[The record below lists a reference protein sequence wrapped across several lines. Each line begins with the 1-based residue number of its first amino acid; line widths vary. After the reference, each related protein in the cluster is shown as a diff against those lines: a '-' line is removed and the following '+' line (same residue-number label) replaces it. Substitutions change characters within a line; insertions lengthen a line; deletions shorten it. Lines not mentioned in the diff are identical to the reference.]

1 MSGHG
6 KTVALLLGLALA
18 PAWGLMAQDPA
29 PQQPPKQETAKDV
42 AKKVEKGSSQGD
54 SKLIASIKEEGL
66 KHSQVMTTL
75 DTLTNAIGPR
85 LTASPGM
92 KRANAWTRDKLAEW
106 GLKDAHLEAW
116 GPFGRGWTLRRF

>member
-1 MSGHG
+1 MTRHG
-6 KTVALLLGLALA
+6 KTAALLIGLGLA

-29 PQQPPKQETAKDV
+29 PQKPPSEETAKEV
-42 AKKVEKGSSQGD
+42 ARKAEKGSAQPD
-54 SKLIASIKEEGL
+54 SKVIASIKEEGL

-75 DTLTNAIGPR
+75 DTLTNGIGPR

-116 GPFGRGWTLRRF
+116 GP